1 MAIQNKCPYCSWPI
15 SFFTRKCPNCK
26 SPIFPE
32 SQDAS
37 NFLNL
42 IVEIIKRPL
51 LLIVIVVAIIAINI
65 FDKGSPKGIN
75 SKADRILK
83 DSGVEMD
90 DTLCV
95 EDFTSIYYYPSH
107 PYIDVGNL
115 DSNERDELSNVSK
128 RNNPELYEEIKN
140 KHKKIFDEWINWRY
154 AMELNQKYLA
164 LLNCNSID
172 KSPQDLQDM
181 KNLGLE
187 MQKIIPEIY
196 EEFPSLKF

>member
-107 PYIDVGNL
+107 PYIDGTKL
-115 DSNERDELSNVSK
+115 SSNERDELSNVSK

>member
-1 MAIQNKCPYCSWPI
+1 MAIQKKCPHCSWPL
-15 SFFTRKCPNCK
+15 SPFTIICPNCK
-26 SPIFPE
+26 LQTNPE
-32 SQDAS
+32 ARGAG
-37 NFLNL
+37 L
-42 IVEIIKRPL
+42 ILRLLVEIIRRPL
-51 LLIVIVVAIIAINI
+51 LLIAIAGIIIAINI

-95 EDFTSIYYYPSH
+95 EDFTGTFNLPSH

-128 RNNPELYEEIKN
+128 RNNPELYEEIEN
-140 KHKKIFDEWINWRY
+140 KYKKIFDDWINWRY
-154 AMELNQKYLA
+154 AMKLNQKYLA

-172 KSPQDLQDM
+172 KRPQDLQDM